1 MPLRS
6 SRSNKLLFIL
16 PILAAFLIPP
26 NALAAQ
32 ADKKLVVAPLE
43 LEQSAASLPWT
54 RYSDWPKT
62 DWKDYNTLGSLPS
75 PAYAPPPKL
84 EGPITGD
91 PKNGEKIAFDRSR
104 GGSCVACHVMGQT
117 TPDLPGNVGID
128 LSAIGTWGRT
138 DEWLFNYIYDARSVN
153 PVSVMPPWG
162 THKLFSADE
171 IKDIVAFLKTLKE
184 PKKFKDDLEN
194 PSTRP
199 IPQEARDNLDPFVN
213 NAMLEHERA
222 QILYTLAGPTGK
234 ACASCHA
241 KPEQAFKTW
250 AAKMPRFEPRLKRVM
265 GVEEFITRHAR
276 ATTGQEM
283 PLQNADN
290 IALSI
295 YLRNM
300 AIGAPI
306 AIDIKSPGAKEANK
320 RGLDLMER
328 KIGQLNFACTDCHNK
343 AENKWVRGQYLTGQL
358 GQVAHFPTWRTSSSE
373 IWDLRK
379 RFQWCNVAIR
389 ANELP
394 PDATA
399 YDDIELALT
408 AANNGQKLSAPGI
421 RH

>member
-1 MPLRS
+1 MSLRPS
-6 SRSNKLLFIL
+6 
-16 PILAAFLIPP
+16 LIPKSLFFLSLFSIFLSS
-26 NALAAQ
+26 NALAAK
-32 ADKKLVVAPLE
+32 AAKKPAVTPLE
-43 LEQSAASLPWT
+43 LEQSAAALPWT
-54 RYSDWPKT
+54 RYSGWPGT
-62 DWKDYNTLGSLPS
+62 DWKDYNTLGSLQS

-91 PKNGEKIAFDRSR
+91 PKNGEKLAFDRAR
-104 GGSCVACHVMGQT
+104 GGSCVACHIMGQT
-117 TPDLPGNVGID
+117 TPAMPGNVGTD
-128 LSAIGTWGRT
+128 LSTIGIWGRT

-153 PVSVMPPWG
+153 PASVMPPWG
-162 THKLFSADE
+162 AHKLFSVDE

-184 PKKFKDDLEN
+184 PNKFKDDLEN
-194 PSTRP
+194 PNTRP
-199 IPQEARDNLDPFVN
+199 LPQETRDNLDPFVN
-213 NAMLEHERA
+213 NAMLAHEHA
-222 QILYTLAGPTGK
+222 QTLYSQAGSTGK
-234 ACASCHA
+234 SCASCHA

-283 PLQNADN
+283 PLQNSDN

-295 YLRNM
+295 YLRNL
-300 AIGAPI
+300 ALGAPI
-306 AIDIKSPGAKEANK
+306 AVDIKSPGAKEANK
-320 RGLDLMER
+320 RGLALMER
-328 KIGQLNFACTDCHNK
+328 KVGQLNFSCTDCHDK
-343 AENKWVRGQYLTGQL
+343 AANKWIRGQYLTGQL
-358 GQVAHFPTWRTSSSE
+358 SQVAHFPTWRTSRAE
-373 IWDLRK
+373 IWDLRR

-394 PDATA
+394 PDARE